1 MSIRIINTYAVL
13 LVAIV
18 AAGMLVFCYKSGSEP
33 EDLLVRYRDGVE
45 YDALTIRHPLD
56 ETLFPPEIVPPT
68 FHWEDGNSRSNMWL
82 VSIRFQDNDAPMNVV
97 TQKPWWIPEIGQW
110 ETIKKR
116 SLERDAQ
123 VTILGISRRI
133 TTRILSAGR
142 ISFKTSKDPVGAPL
156 FYREVNLPFI
166 DAVKDPSNI
175 RWRFGSI
182 SSPRQPPIILEK
194 LPVCGNCH

>member
-1 MSIRIINTYAVL
+1 MFFKRINVKSQIGT

-18 AAGMLVFCYKSGSEP
+18 AAGVFVFCYKAGYEP
-33 EDLLVRYRDGVE
+33 EDLLARYRDGVE
-45 YDALTIRHPLD
+45 YDALTIRRPLD

-68 FHWEDGNSRSNMWL
+68 FHWEDGNSKSNMWL
-82 VSIRFQDNDAPMNVV
+82 LSIEFQDNDAPMNII
-97 TQKPWWIPEIGQW
+97 TYESEWTPEQQQW

-116 SLERDAQ
+116 SLERNTQ

-142 ISFKTSKDPVGAPL
+142 ISIKTSKDPVGAPL
-156 FYREVNLPFI
+156 FYREVNLPFA
-166 DAVKDPSNI
+166 DAVQDPAAHI

-182 SSPRQPPIILEK
+182 SSQEQPRVVLS
-194 LPVCGNCH
+194 C